1 MFCKKCGT
9 EIKQGRFCPVCG
21 CAVEA
26 ENIKRET
33 IQPNDGYS
41 LNMSSN
47 MQSNIISDSQG
58 LEPVMTTW
66 DYIKVYLLSC
76 IPIAG
81 IIIIIVYALD
91 NSNLN
96 RRNYCRA
103 TIIVRIVMAVLVG
116 ILSAYITDLLLNF
129 LW

>member
-21 CAVEA
+21 AAVGTENVQRENMQREA
-26 ENIKRET
+26 M
-33 IQPNDGYS
+33 QPSVGYS
-41 LNMSSN
+41 
-47 MQSNIISDSQG
+47 SNIISNSQE

-66 DYIKVYLLSC
+66 DYVKVYLLSC

-81 IIIIIVYALD
+81 IIIMIVYALD
-91 NSNLN
+91 NSKLN

-103 TIIVRIVMAVLVG
+103 TLIVRIVMAVLVG
-116 ILSAYITDLLLNF
+116 ILSAFMTDLVLNLL
-129 LW
+129 W